1 MGSPGGPRCAGRLCW
16 AATEKNSPPLSLHSV
31 TRFSGVHTLD
41 LHFPGTATGSPARID
56 FIGFK
61 GTWQPAK
68 REAVVAVYESAP
80 QAADHK
86 VSKSELSCV

>member
-1 MGSPGGPRCAGRLCW
+1 M
-16 AATEKNSPPLSLHSV
+16 KNYSV
-31 TRFSGVHTLD
+31 SRFSGVHTLD
-41 LHFPGTATGSPARID
+41 LHFPATVGGGPARLD

-61 GTWQPAK
+61 GTWQPAR

-86 VSKSELSCV
+86 VRRFA